1 MPNGYR
7 FIAKHNRFTSLYAA
21 TKSYLFG
28 LVIYNADQ
36 STYHDDL
43 GIPEGN
49 TVFSLIEGPGAETGI
64 IRRLEKNPSL
74 EPHCGTRTVHPGPSI

>member
-7 FIAKHNRFTSLYAA
+7 FTAKHNRFTSLYAA

-36 STYHDDL
+36 STNHDDL

-49 TVFSLIEGPGAETGI
+49 TVFSLIEGP
-64 IRRLEKNPSL
+64 EKTRVIGGLRKLDITRSL
-74 EPHCGTRTVHPGPSI
+74 IMGYPP